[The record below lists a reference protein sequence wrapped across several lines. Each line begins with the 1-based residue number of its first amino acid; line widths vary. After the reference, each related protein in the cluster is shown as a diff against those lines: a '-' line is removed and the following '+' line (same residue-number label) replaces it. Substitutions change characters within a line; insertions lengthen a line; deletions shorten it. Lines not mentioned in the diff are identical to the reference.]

1 MTSESVPPA
10 HSPRELLSTVRDLT
24 RQVRRAQRGTWFPL
38 LVFAA
43 ITLAA
48 IPIYRF
54 APHHLGPCRSG
65 PHGTYAC
72 TAITPVALV
81 YWPLALVLAYAAI
94 AVFYVQQ
101 SRRRGVGTLIRP
113 YVVAGIVIAVVLA
126 ALSVWRAFHPP
137 APLGGQVLGLAPM
150 RSFYDVA
157 TPAVAIGLALLVL
170 ARVERSR
177 ALVVYSVAYLIVV
190 LVEGSLVIHS
200 RSLWAFLPQLLVR
213 ATMLLVGSAAF
224 ALTQP
229 TTESRAR

>member
-1 MTSESVPPA
+1 
-10 HSPRELLSTVRDLT
+10 
-24 RQVRRAQRGTWFPL
+24 
-38 LVFAA
+38 
-43 ITLAA
+43 
-48 IPIYRF
+48 
-54 APHHLGPCRSG
+54 
-65 PHGTYAC
+65 
-72 TAITPVALV
+72 
-81 YWPLALVLAYAAI
+81 
-94 AVFYVQQ
+94 
-101 SRRRGVGTLIRP
+101 
-113 YVVAGIVIAVVLA
+113 
-126 ALSVWRAFHPP
+126 
-137 APLGGQVLGLAPM
+137 M